1 MPEATPMALPIAVER
16 HRAALLRIVAMLF
29 AMLGLS
35 ETAANE
41 RISRER
47 HSAVLRILR
56 PAESAVRRLIV
67 FLAQGIEVKPS
78 RKRSSSSKPRDK
90 SKKRKKGPPKRS
102 FFQLFDPRKVFAQ
115 PRVKRKKNTG
125 PGPRI
130 TVLGHDP
137 TIAAMRAYWAPPP
150 PPAPAPVSDG
160 LINAGPLTR
169 RLHALMDALADLPAQ
184 AMRLARAEARR
195 MSEPDRPYK
204 SPIRPGRPPG
214 HRKKPI
220 HEVDHILA
228 DCHWLARDAVHYDTS

>member
-1 MPEATPMALPIAVER
+1 MPQTTLTSLPLAVARNRDALIRIAAT
-16 HRAALLRIVAMLF
+16 LF
-29 AMLGLS
+29 AMLGLA
-35 ETAANE
+35 ETAGIE
-41 RISRER
+41 RIPRER
-47 HSAVLRILR
+47 HSAVMRILR

-78 RKRSSSSKPRDK
+78 RKRSSSSKPAGKDK
-90 SKKRKKGPPKRS
+90 TRKKGAPKRS
-102 FFQLFDPRKVFAQ
+102 FFQLFDPRKIFAQ
-115 PRVKRKKNTG
+115 PRVKKKKNKG

-137 TIAAMRAYWAPPP
+137 TIAAMQAYWAPPP

-160 LINAGPLTR
+160 LINAGPLIR
-169 RLHALMDALADLPAQ
+169 RLHALKDALADLPAQ
-184 AMRLARAEARR
+184 AIRLARAEARR
-195 MSEPDRPYK
+195 LQEPGRPYK

-228 DCHWLARDAVHYDTS
+228 DCHWLARDAVHHDTS